1 MKSLCKKMKDHVGI
15 TCMVLCVIL
24 VLTMILATGI
34 GPVSI
39 PFDTVWKIVWNRI
52 TGMGDVSEIKM
63 STQNIVW
70 HLRVPRVLMGAMV
83 GAMYAS
89 GKMEECKEWLYSW
102 GDF

>member
-39 PFDTVWKIVWNRI
+39 PFTFLGSPGQISDSQW
-52 TGMGDVSEIKM
+52 M
-63 STQNIVW
+63 
-70 HLRVPRVLMGAMV
+70 
-83 GAMYAS
+83 
-89 GKMEECKEWLYSW
+89 
-102 GDF
+102 